1 MASVHPSAP
10 DDGVGSQHQAEQDH
24 PQKQTTR
31 LDAPGDGVDDDS
43 AQRDRS
49 PLVGLQACV
58 RGKLARKEWN
68 HLRLLYKGSAAW
80 KKSEEDA
87 RVWVVRPKLILDL
100 LQHDH
105 FQKAGIFW
113 LLLYMLFIIIFVAT
127 AANGQRGNLYYELE
141 VGLEQ
146 RLGQAAG
153 GTDAV
158 HSVSQVWD
166 YLEGFVT
173 ILHEDED
180 PTMNRTSGQRLEND
194 WSYWAQFNVD
204 TPVAEYATADMAQH
218 RLIALQNRVIGSGML
233 IAQQRRQV
241 SSSCDEY
248 DTVAEPTGSSNSGM
262 CLLHSKSTAAFA
274 GRQSGAQYNWVP
286 QCNCYPAGVF
296 GVKGTGTTLSHDL
309 RRLRQLQ
316 NDGWVD
322 ARTSELKASV
332 LLHNPTRGQL
342 GVVTVQFNFV
352 DSGWVTG
359 GLSTESTPVWR
370 PYSEMAFLTLSTVF
384 LWVVHIGAE
393 IHYACRIGVK
403 S

>member
-1 MASVHPSAP
+1 MATVHPALAP
-10 DDGVGSQHQAEQDH
+10 PVPDVDDVGSSEQDR
-24 PQKQTTR
+24 P
-31 LDAPGDGVDDDS
+31 PE
-43 AQRDRS
+43 QRDRS
-49 PLVGLQACV
+49 PLVGLQARV
-58 RGKLARKEWN
+58 RGKLSRKQWS
-68 HLRLLYKGSAAW
+68 HLRLLHKGSVAW

-105 FQKAGIFW
+105 FQKAGIIW
-113 LLLYMLFIIIFVAT
+113 LLLYILFIVLFVAT
-127 AANGQRGNLYYELE
+127 AVNGQRANLYYELE

-153 GTDAV
+153 GIGSV
-158 HSVSQVWD
+158 HSVSQVWEFLD
-166 YLEGFVT
+166 EFVA

-180 PTMNRTSGQRLEND
+180 PTMNRTAGQRLESD
-194 WSYWAQFNVD
+194 WAYWAQFNVD
-204 TPVAEYATADMAQH
+204 TPAAEPGTAGRGTTQH

-233 IAQQRRQV
+233 IAQRRRQV

-248 DTVAEPTGSSNSGM
+248 DAVAELTRSSDSGM
-262 CLLHSKSTAAFA
+262 CLSHSESTATFA

-286 QCNCYPAGVF
+286 QCNCFPAGVF
-296 GVKGTGTTLSHDL
+296 GVKGTGTTLSQDR

-316 NDGWVD
+316 NDGWLD

-359 GLSTESTPVWR
+359 GLSAESTPVWR
-370 PYSEMAFLTLSTVF
+370 PYSEMALLTISTVF
-384 LWVVHIGAE
+384 LWAVHVGAE
-393 IHYACRIGVK
+393 IHYACRIGVE

>member
-1 MASVHPSAP
+1 MSTVHPLVHVPVP
-10 DDGVGSQHQAEQDH
+10 DDDVGPSEQ
-24 PQKQTTR
+24 KRTTR
-31 LDAPGDGVDDDS
+31 LDAPSDDAS
-43 AQRDRS
+43 EQRDRS
-49 PLVGLQACV
+49 PLVGLQARV

-68 HLRLLYKGSAAW
+68 HVRLLHKGSVAW
-80 KKSEEDA
+80 KKSQEDA

-113 LLLYMLFIIIFVAT
+113 LLLYLLFIVLFVAT
-127 AANGQRGNLYYELE
+127 AVKGQRANLYYELE

-153 GTDAV
+153 GIDSV

-166 YLEGFVT
+166 FLDGLVA

-180 PTMNRTSGQRLEND
+180 PTMNRTAGQRLDSD
-194 WSYWAQFNVD
+194 WSYWAQFKVD
-204 TPVAEYATADMAQH
+204 SPAAESGTADTTQH

-233 IAQQRRQV
+233 IAQRRRQV

-248 DTVAEPTGSSNSGM
+248 GTVTEPTGSSNSGM
-262 CLLHSKSTAAFA
+262 CLSHSESTVTFA
-274 GRQSGAQYNWVP
+274 GRHSGAQYNWVP

-296 GVKGTGTTLSHDL
+296 GVKGTGTTLSQDRH
-309 RRLRQLQ
+309 RLRQLQ

-332 LLHNPTRGQL
+332 LLHNPTRRQL

-359 GLSTESTPVWR
+359 GLSAESTPVWR
-370 PYSEMAFLTLSTVF
+370 PFSEMAFLSISTMC
-384 LWVVHIGAE
+384 LWAVHAGAE
-393 IHYACRIGVK
+393 LHYACRIGMK

>member
-1 MASVHPSAP
+1 
-10 DDGVGSQHQAEQDH
+10 
-24 PQKQTTR
+24 
-31 LDAPGDGVDDDS
+31 
-43 AQRDRS
+43 
-49 PLVGLQACV
+49 
-58 RGKLARKEWN
+58 
-68 HLRLLYKGSAAW
+68 
-80 KKSEEDA
+80 
-87 RVWVVRPKLILDL
+87 LILDL

-342 GVVTVQFNFV
+342 GVVTVHFNFV